1 MKKILLVLLV
11 CINYSIYAQDSL
23 VIYFGFDQYTLSK
36 KSRGQLIELKNSG
49 KTIKSIHGYT
59 DTCGSVTYNKWL
71 AEKRI
76 ASVVNQLKSKL
87 ISENYAFGEEF
98 LFAKK
103 NTENRKVVIIYD
115 SKSSGA
121 ITPKKESVIS
131 QLSEGKVGEKIR
143 LKSLNFYPG
152 IADLLPQSTSVLKE
166 LLAAMNANK
175 KLIIEIHGHICCAPE
190 DYANLSSERAKTVY
204 QFLVNNGIDPARM
217 TYKGFGVS
225 QPLFSI
231 PEKTEE
237 ERVENRRVEIKIVSN

>member
-1 MKKILLVLLV
+1 M
-11 CINYSIYAQDSL
+11 YAQDSL
-23 VIYFGFDQYTLSK
+23 VIYFGFDRYVLSK
-36 KSRGQLIELKNSG
+36 ESRDQLKELKISG
-49 KTIKSIHGYT
+49 KTIEAIHGFT

-71 AEKRI
+71 AEKRV

-98 LFAKK
+98 LFSKK
-103 NTENRKVVIIYD
+103 NTENRKVVIIYN

-121 ITPKKESVIS
+121 ITPKKESVTS
-131 QLSEGKVGEKIR
+131 QLTDGKVGEKIR

-190 DYANLSSERAKTVY
+190 DYANLSSERAETVY
-204 QFLVNNGIDPARM
+204 LYLVKSGVDPTRM
-217 TYKGFGVS
+217 SFKGFGVS

-237 ERVENRRVEIKIVSN
+237 ERVSNRRVEIKIVSN

>member
-23 VIYFGFDQYTLSK
+23 IVYFGFDQYTLSK

-71 AEKRI
+71 AEKRV

-115 SKSSGA
+115 SKSSSA
-121 ITPKKESVIS
+121 ITPKKESVSS
-131 QLSEGKVGEKIR
+131 QITTGKVGEKIR

-152 IADLLPQSTSVLKE
+152 IADLLPQSAGVLQE

-175 KLIIEIHGHICCAPE
+175 KLNIEIHGHICCAPE

-204 QFLVNNGIDPARM
+204 LYLVKGGVDPARM
-217 TYKGFGVS
+217 SYKGFGVS

-237 ERVENRRVEIKIVSN
+237 ERVSNRRVEIKIVSN

>member
-1 MKKILLVLLV
+1 MKKILIVLLV

-23 VIYFGFDQYTLSK
+23 IVYFGFDQYTLSK

-49 KTIKSIHGYT
+49 KTIVSIHGFT

-76 ASVVNQLKSKL
+76 ASVINQLKSKS
-87 ISENYAFGEEF
+87 INENYAFGEEF
-98 LFAKK
+98 LFAKNNK
-103 NTENRKVVIIYD
+103 QNRKVVIIYD
-115 SKSSGA
+115 SK
-121 ITPKKESVIS
+121 TPSTNIPQKESITS
-131 QLSEGKVGEKIR
+131 QITAGKVGEKIR

-190 DYANLSSERAKTVY
+190 DYANLSNERAQTVY
-204 QFLVNNGIDPARM
+204 QFLINNGIEPARM
-217 TYKGFGVS
+217 SYKGFGVS
-225 QPLFSI
+225 QPLFPV

-237 ERVENRRVEIKIVSN
+237 ERVGNRRVEIKIISN

>member
-23 VIYFGFDQYTLSK
+23 VIYFGFDRYVLSK
-36 KSRGQLIELKNSG
+36 ESRDQLKELKISG

-121 ITPKKESVIS
+121 ITPKKESVTS
-131 QLSEGKVGEKIR
+131 QLTDGKVGEKIR

-237 ERVENRRVEIKIVSN
+237 ERVSNRRVEIKIISN

>member
-1 MKKILLVLLV
+1 MKKVLLLLLTALSFSV
-11 CINYSIYAQDSL
+11 NAQDSL
-23 VIYFGFDQYTLSK
+23 IIYFGFDSYKLNQ
-36 KSRGQLIELKNSG
+36 KSRSQLIELKNSG
-49 KTIKSIHGYT
+49 KTIESIHGFT
-59 DTCGSVTYNKWL
+59 DTCGSITYNKWL

-76 ASVVNQLKSKL
+76 ESIVNQLKPKL

-121 ITPKKESVIS
+121 ITPKKESVTS
-131 QLSEGKVGEKIR
+131 QLTTGKVGEKIR

-175 KLIIEIHGHICCAPE
+175 KLIIEIHGHICCAPD
-190 DYANLSSERAKTVY
+190 DYINLSSERAETVY
-204 QFLVNNGIDPARM
+204 QFLINNGIDPVRM
-217 TYKGFGVS
+217 SYKGFGVS
-225 QPLFSI
+225 QPLFPI

-237 ERVENRRVEIKIVSN
+237 ERVSNRRVEIKIVSN